1 MWTID
6 LSALCQPFIQILP
19 TVKLTQAIFL
29 FIIGLVNTLTAQNLP
44 SDSWQKLKANGSGT
58 ITVLWHNTK
67 PFHYYD
73 KSGKHT
79 GIDHDLMTAMVGFI
93 EKKHQVKTK
102 VNWHKAQTYAEF
114 HNAIKQGTG
123 GIFAAAAFSITPERK
138 KVMRFSPTYMPDIEI
153 MVSHP
158 DLPTFHSLEELLKS
172 PDLKKYTAVSVKNTT
187 FDKNITAFKNTY
199 APNLPIK
206 YVTNTQEI
214 VETIYQTPYHF
225 GYIHLPIYAFALKN
239 GQPLKRQKLLQIQ
252 RQGYA
257 LMYPLKSDWQA
268 VVEEFF
274 NSAEFKPLI
283 NQIISKHAGSQVK
296 ELVQDVSQKDNKELA
311 LLTKENELQSLRLKK
326 NQLEMEQNKL
336 KLERQAFYQVMLIG
350 GVVIILILAGVL
362 YSRYQIKRKGN
373 QTLLEKNT
381 EIKKQRDEI
390 KAMHNE
396 LKDSISYAQQIQEAM
411 MPHRS
416 RLTQA
421 FPDNFVIYKP
431 KEMLSGNFYWLNE
444 RKHLKLLAVADCAGR
459 GVPGAFL
466 TMMGTL
472 VLNHVVRESKR
483 TTPQEAL
490 TLMDKLVQ
498 RTLASDAANLAID
511 ISLCCIDYDQKIIKF
526 TGAHSSLFIVNKGR
540 LKQIK
545 GDKYPVGKGLY
556 NAQNPLTMNLIEF
569 EEGDVLYL
577 LTNGFQNQLGGN
589 NGQNKKFMLL
599 RLKDLLAEINAQP
612 LPQQQQH
619 LESEL
624 EKWQGDVE
632 QTDDILVMG
641 VKL

>member
-1 MWTID
+1 M
-6 LSALCQPFIQILP
+6 
-19 TVKLTQAIFL
+19 KLTQVIC
-29 FIIGLVNTLTAQNLP
+29 FIIIGFVHSLTAQTLP
-44 SDSWQKLKANGSGT
+44 SDSWQQVKANGSGT

-79 GIDHDLMTAMVGFI
+79 GIDHDLVMAMVRFI
-93 EKKHQVKTK
+93 EKNHQVKIK

-114 HNAIKQGTG
+114 HDNIKNGTG
-123 GIFAAAAFSITPERK
+123 GIFAAAAFSITEERK
-138 KVMRFSPTYMPDIEI
+138 KVMRFSPTYMPDIEVV
-153 MVSHP
+153 VSHP
-158 DLPTFHSLEELLKS
+158 DLPTFNSVEAFTNS
-172 PDLKKYTAVSVKNTT
+172 PNFKRYTAVSVKNTT
-187 FDKNITAFKNTY
+187 FDKNILSFKKKL
-199 APNLPIK
+199 ALGLPIK

-214 VETIYQTPYHF
+214 IETIQKTPYHF
-225 GYIHLPIYAFALKN
+225 GYIHLPIYAFALKS
-239 GQPLKRQKLLQIQ
+239 GRRLKRQKLLQKQ
-252 RQGYA
+252 REGYA

-268 VVEEFF
+268 VVNEFF
-274 NSAEFKPLI
+274 NSNEFKPLI
-283 NQIISKHAGSQVK
+283 NQIITRHAGSQVK
-296 ELVQDVSQKDNKELA
+296 ELMQDVSTKDNKELA

-326 NQLEMEQNKL
+326 NQLEIEQSKL
-336 KLERQAFYQVMLIG
+336 RLERQYFYQVMLIG
-350 GVVIILILAGVL
+350 GVVIILILVGVL
-362 YSRYQIKRKGN
+362 YSRYQIKQKGN
-373 QTLLEKNT
+373 KALLEKNA

-390 KAMHNE
+390 KNMHNE

-411 MPHRS
+411 MPHPT

-421 FPDNFVIYKP
+421 FPENFVIYKP

-511 ISLCCIDYDQKIIKF
+511 ISLCCIDYSQKIIKF

-540 LKQIK
+540 LKEIK
-545 GDKYPVGKGLY
+545 GDKHPVGTGLY

-569 EEGDVLYL
+569 DEGDVLYL
-577 LTNGFQNQLGGN
+577 FTNGFQNQLGGN
-589 NGQNKKFMLL
+589 NGHHKKFMLL
-599 RLKDLLAEINAQP
+599 RLKDLLVEINTQP
-612 LPQQQQH
+612 LQQQQQR
-619 LESEL
+619 LEDEL
-624 EKWQGDVE
+624 KKWQGDAE

-641 VKL
+641 IKL